1 MTVDQKNKLEE
12 ENDKQAEEIKSLKA
26 QLSDAQKDNKKL
38 KGGIFNMT
46 FEPSKLLILSR
57 NLECYSAALA
67 GLLTGRHEEEVSGVR
82 GDVLKELSVV
92 HERAR
97 KAMRNMAKA
106 LWPSDAPPE
115 SMEGL
120 ANLFKGAQRHFELW
134 KTSACREGAREA
146 WAMVKTRYTGLDP
159 NRMARVGPQGL
170 DGKEIP
176 VNLVYDQ
183 VMIAAKYS
191 QEDCSLSS
199 HIDDIDKE

>member
-1 MTVDQKNKLEE
+1 M
-12 ENDKQAEEIKSLKA
+12 
-26 QLSDAQKDNKKL
+26 
-38 KGGIFNMT
+38 
-46 FEPSKLLILSR
+46 
-57 NLECYSAALA
+57 
-67 GLLTGRHEEEVSGVR
+67 LTGRPEEEMPVLQS
-82 GDVLKELSVV
+82 DILKELAKL

-97 KAMRNMAKA
+97 KAMKNMAKA

-120 ANLFKGAQRHFELW
+120 ADLFKGARRRFELW

-159 NRMARVGPQGL
+159 NHIARVGPQGL

-191 QEDCSLSS
+191 QEECRLDSL
-199 HIDDIDKE
+199 IDGIERE